1 MSLLTALARGHEGAV
16 RLFEATALPDPAAL
30 IHDVRD
36 LEWFASLRLDLAGL
50 SAGGIIMFFYQ
61 RAGFPNLPRGQTESR
76 IRIPLQSYEG
86 PTKKAFD
93 FRVSLRESQGRFG
106 VEIALLR
113 S

>member
-1 MSLLTALARGHEGAV
+1 MCLLTALARGYEDAV
-16 RLFEATALPDPAAL
+16 CLFEATALPDPATL
-30 IHDVRD
+30 THDVRD
-36 LEWFASLRLDLAGL
+36 LEWFASLRLDLASL
-50 SAGGIIMFFYQ
+50 SAGGIIMFFYR
-61 RAGFPNLPRGQTESR
+61 RAGFQNLPREQTDSR

-86 PTKKAFD
+86 PSRKPFD